1 MCLIDVNLNVIYP
14 DTPYGFESGGD
25 PQCIPDL
32 KYEDFLAFH
41 GNNYHPSNAYIYLYG
56 NMDVEERLTW
66 LDQEYL
72 SKFDYAP
79 VDSKIRYQEP
89 FDKVIEKRCH
99 IP

>member
-1 MCLIDVNLNVIYP
+1 MSSSWISTEDIIIRQTVTFTCMEIWTWKKKLN
-14 DTPYGFESGGD
+14 
-25 PQCIPDL
+25 
-32 KYEDFLAFH
+32 
-41 GNNYHPSNAYIYLYG
+41 
-56 NMDVEERLTW
+56 W